1 MNILFSA
8 LVPVPSHLALAVH
21 GMALCETL
29 ADMGHEVTFACLPPD
44 AAHAV
49 TDPFTVY
56 GTRPAFDLAP
66 VPMSKLRGVAG
77 LDWGRR
83 ALAAVPAEKRP
94 LNLIYSCHIYTLLAA
109 AHTGVPLVYEVH
121 QMPSNRAQEM
131 LAGLVFRLPSFR
143 RLTAISQALAADMVA
158 RFPVLKKKE
167 VVLTRVSAHPRFDAA
182 SPVRKS
188 GRLSVGYVGNLYS
201 GKGLELLARLVPLLP
216 EMDFDIVGGRQDE
229 VAKWKAQ
236 VTGDNVTFH
245 GQVPHAETKAFLDR
259 FDVVLL
265 PLQNRVSP
273 NGGGGDISRW
283 TSPQKLFE
291 YMGSGKAILA
301 SDLPVLGEVLE
312 DGRNALIRPFD
323 KPDVWAE
330 ALRALDVD
338 RDRLDRLGAAALDD
352 LKTHYS
358 WPMRMHQALEG
369 LV

>member
-21 GMALCETL
+21 GMALSETL
-29 ADMGHEVTFACLPPD
+29 ADMGHKVTFACLPPD
-44 AAHAV
+44 PAYATA
-49 TDPFTVY
+49 DPFAAY

-66 VPMSKLRGVAG
+66 VPMSKLRGIAG

-83 ALAAVPAEKRP
+83 ARRAVAADKRP
-94 LNLIYSCHIYTLLAA
+94 LDLVYSCHIYTLLAA
-109 AHTGVPLVYEVH
+109 AHTGLPLVYEVH
-121 QMPSNRAQEM
+121 QMPSNRAQEA

-143 RLTAISQALAADMVA
+143 RLAAISQALADDMVA

-167 VVLTRVSAHPRFDAA
+167 VVLTRVAAYPRFDAA
-182 SPVRKS
+182 PPVRKA

-201 GKGLELLARLVPLLP
+201 GKGLELLARLVPLVP
-216 EMDFDIVGGRQDE
+216 EMDFDIVGGRPDE

-273 NGGGGDISRW
+273 NGGTADISRW

-323 KPDVWAE
+323 QPEAWAT
-330 ALRALDVD
+330 ALRALDAD
-338 RDRLDRLGAAALDD
+338 RTRLDSLGAAALDD
-352 LKTHYS
+352 LKTRYS
-358 WPMRMHQALEG
+358 WPVRMRQALEG
-369 LV
+369 LA